1 MRTPMM
7 AISTLALAL
16 ALSACRDHSDLTP
29 ASDATPAATEPT
41 TDATPPAED
50 ALSMATYTCEGDH
63 RVSVDGDTAQAM
75 LADGS
80 TIELSRSAGAST
92 ATFAGEALEFTG
104 DAEGGTLVQDEGG
117 SFTCQAG

>member
-29 ASDATPAATEPT
+29 ASDTMPAGTAA
-41 TDATPPAED
+41 DATPPAEE
-50 ALSMATYTCEGDH
+50 ALEMATYTCDGDH
-63 RVSVDGDTAQAM
+63 RVSVDGDTAQVT
-75 LADGS
+75 LADGR
-80 TIELSRSAGAST
+80 TVELSRSAGAST

-117 SFTCQAG
+117 SFTCRAG

>member
-7 AISTLALAL
+7 AISSLALVL

-29 ASDATPAATEPT
+29 ASDTTPAATEPT
-41 TDATPPAED
+41 TEATPPADE
-50 ALSMATYTCEGDH
+50 ALAMATYICDGDH
-63 RVSVDGDTAQAM
+63 RVSVDGDTAQVM
-75 LADGS
+75 LADGR
-80 TIELSRSAGAST
+80 TVELSRSAGAST

-117 SFTCQAG
+117 SFTCRAG

>member
-50 ALSMATYTCEGDH
+50 ALAMATYTCDGDH
-63 RVSVDGDTAQAM
+63 RVSVDGDTAQVM
-75 LADGS
+75 MADGR

>member
-29 ASDATPAATEPT
+29 ASDTTPAGTDAA
-41 TDATPPAED
+41 TDATPPAEE
-50 ALSMATYTCEGDH
+50 ALTMATYTCDGDH
-63 RVSVDGDTAQAM
+63 RVSVDGDTAQVM
-75 LADGS
+75 LADGR
-80 TIELSRSAGAST
+80 TVELSRSAGAST